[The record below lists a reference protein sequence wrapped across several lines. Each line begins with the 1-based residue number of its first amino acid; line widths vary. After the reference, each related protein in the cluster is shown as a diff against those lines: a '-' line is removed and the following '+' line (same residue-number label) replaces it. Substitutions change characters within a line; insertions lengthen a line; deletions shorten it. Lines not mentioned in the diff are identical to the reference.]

1 VLDDPS
7 LPSSGHR
14 NDRCVDLTVEAFGN
28 EIDLL
33 MKSDRPSVFA
43 FGQDYR
49 ESLAESSILMTCD
62 EAQVGALETENSDV
76 FWRTRLCVAEE
87 CSGLEEYHQFGFVK
101 FRDVGF
107 DVNDRVKVLTSSWL

>member
-7 LPSSGHR
+7 LPLSGHG
-14 NDRCVDLTVEAFGN
+14 NDWCTDLTIEAFGN

-49 ESLAESSILMTCD
+49 ESFAESSILMTCD
-62 EAQVGALETENSDV
+62 EAQVGALEAENSDL
-76 FWRTRLCVAEE
+76 FWRTRLRVAEE
-87 CSGLEEYHQFGFVK
+87 CSGLKKYHQLRLVEFW
-101 FRDVGF
+101 DVGF